1 MSRIRVLI
9 KAPGRKCNLAE
20 IENSDDTFKLI
31 VNGPLETRSLASGL
45 VCVMNENGKLVGASR
60 NIPLWGGWDV
70 AVGTLI
76 FCGFDEEEG
85 YTDITD
91 RDIEILNFVYGV
103 EA

>member
-20 IENSDDTFKLI
+20 IENSSDTFRQI
-31 VNGPLETRSLASGL
+31 INGREETITIADGL
-45 VCVMNENGKLVGASR
+45 VCIGNEIGKLNGAGR
-60 NIPLWGGWDV
+60 NVPIWGGRDCL
-70 AVGTLI
+70 VGTVI
-76 FCGFDEEEG
+76 FCGWNEEG
-85 YTDITD
+85 YTDISN